1 MTYREYIQS
10 IDDELV
16 KMRVIAE
23 LARDYPEYDKLPRWR
38 QKEICKRILDAE
50 IPITVLKG
58 V

>member
-50 IPITVLKG
+50 IQEEPV
-58 V
+58 